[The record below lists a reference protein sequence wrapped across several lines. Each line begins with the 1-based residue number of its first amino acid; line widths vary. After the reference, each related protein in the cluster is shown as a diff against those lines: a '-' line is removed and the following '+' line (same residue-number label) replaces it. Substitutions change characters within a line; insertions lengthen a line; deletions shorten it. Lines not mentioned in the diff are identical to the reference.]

1 MLTMIYRQGSDMYKR
16 LIACIIFSCGLAS
29 GAYAQDTDG
38 HALAALMQRAA
49 IADSHGA
56 DEAVEAEIASMKTDD
71 PASQRFIAWT
81 KAHQMQRM
89 VAGGQS
95 ETGMP
100 GAVTSFFVSFPFEAA
115 SMFDFDK
122 AFPPESG
129 YDTSQK
135 TEGAMFPALNWTLY
149 ESTGTLS
156 AIRPQERIYNPGF
169 ATMFLATRIMIDG
182 NKPVEADLEIPS
194 STPVVAW
201 LNGKR
206 VAQAIEKGAVP
217 APKFGERWPVT
228 LEPGE
233 NVLTIKVASLE
244 EEPGF
249 YVFLNDRSGKPLN
262 FKIDN
267 AKPIVSK
274 ALSAEKPPVPRPSV
288 LYPILTDPKASL
300 ALRAFIAREILPQ
313 DDADRRIN
321 DLLFTDLD
329 ATAALTPDELELAIL
344 ALNNHAKSLQIL
356 SRAMKKYKDDPR
368 MTLIYARQMVLASE
382 DQGDSG
388 ARFVDEWPQIRK
400 SIEHIKAP
408 TVNGISYE
416 PLRRKLLALA
426 ELNGQQAFTA
436 MKDMLAQPEACPTCE
451 RYLVPLVMGA
461 LTDRKLTA
469 EYQRYLAML
478 LDHDKNAPA
487 YLVDDL
493 EGRLRLAVATNDNA
507 TLANT
512 LASIQKA
519 ATTFFEVHPNDDYF
533 WKFWLNVV
541 SEYGTE
547 SARANDPG
555 YRSAIEKAS
564 FSASA
569 SEQFMYYL
577 SLRVNDPNRWIFF
590 AEYSLRNGDYAE
602 AISAYDMALKLEPQN
617 EVLTNKL
624 QMLKLLANHQDSAE
638 GRQESKV
645 EAFEAPYEIADIPRN
660 RDKNAVGLVSLLD
673 NRVVR
678 ILPNGMSSTYNQ
690 IAFEILDDQGLK
702 AVRAMPINY
711 SPNDEKLE
719 IIAVRTHKKDGSI
732 RTLYNKSEYNMA
744 DESIRMY
751 YDQRQVV
758 IEVPDLAVGDIIE
771 YKFKKT
777 QTQISAGSV
786 AYFSDIYQLQQWF
799 TRQWSRYTVIAP
811 ENLPV
816 KFFRHDPKGN
826 TATPVT
832 TKTVDGNTVTVF
844 EEKDTPRFIAEAQM
858 PGPTEV
864 MPFLIIS
871 TFASWQDL
879 ANWFIDLASPQWKA
893 DDAIRSK
900 VSELTKGI
908 TDPFEKLKKI
918 HSFVVKNTRYVALEF
933 GIHGHKPYPVS
944 QIFERRFGDC
954 KDKASLLKVMLK
966 EAGIESEFV
975 LARTR
980 QNGDVSTDLATPYM
994 FDHAILYVPQF
1005 DLFLDGTAEFSGTR
1019 ELPALDQDAWV
1030 LTLKDDASY
1039 TLRKIPVSKAS
1050 ENVTQLKYS
1059 MDFTDTESLKYT
1071 LSADYSGYFAPSYR
1085 ERYQIE
1091 NLQRERLESEIAY
1104 AIPGTKIDTFTMSD
1118 LTDLERDVHLDLSA
1132 STSFTDIVKT
1142 EGNSWLV
1149 YPALAPSGMVRN
1161 FAPTASRKIPL
1172 ILPVPL
1178 TFRKEVTLNL
1188 PKGAKVVLPADLS
1201 ESSSFG
1207 SFSISSRQTGDQITT
1222 SASLT
1227 LETIKISPEDYP
1239 AFIDFLQKYDRRMNS
1254 QFRIDF

>member
-1 MLTMIYRQGSDMYKR
+1 MYKR
-16 LIACIIFSCGLAS
+16 LIACIIFSCGLAT
-29 GAYAQDTDG
+29 GAYAQEADG
-38 HALAALMQRAA
+38 LALATLMQRAA
-49 IADSHGA
+49 LADSHGG
-56 DEAVEAEIASMKTDD
+56 DEAIEAEIARMTAKT
-71 PASQRFIAWT
+71 PALGRFIDWT
-81 KAHQMQRM
+81 RAHQAQRLN
-89 VAGGQS
+89 AGKAGLVQI
-95 ETGMP
+95 P
-100 GAVTSFFVSFPFEAA
+100 GAVTKFLVSFPFEAS
-115 SMFDFDK
+115 SMFDFDRQ
-122 AFPPESG
+122 FPPESG
-129 YDTSQK
+129 YDTSKK
-135 TEGAMFPALNWTLY
+135 TDGAMYPALGWTPY
-149 ESTGTLS
+149 EAIGTLS
-156 AIRPQERIYNPGF
+156 AVRPQERVHNPGY
-169 ATMFLATRIMIDG
+169 ATMFLATRIKIDSE
-182 NKPVEADLEIPS
+182 KPVEADLEIPS

-206 VAQAIEKGAVP
+206 VVQSIEKGAVP

-228 LEPGE
+228 LAPGE
-233 NVLTIKVASLE
+233 NILTIKVASLE

-249 YVFLNDRSGKPLN
+249 YVFLTDRNGQPLK
-262 FKIDN
+262 FEIDN
-267 AKPIVSK
+267 SAPIVSSE
-274 ALSAEKPPVPRPSV
+274 LGTDKPETPRPSV
-288 LYPILTDPKASL
+288 LHPILTDEKASI
-300 ALRAFIAREILPQ
+300 ALRAFIARETLAQ
-313 DDADRRIN
+313 EDADRRIN
-321 DLLFTDLD
+321 DLLFADLD
-329 ATAALTPDELELAIL
+329 ATAALSPDELEIAIL
-344 ALNNHAKSLQIL
+344 ALNNHAKSLQFL
-356 SRAMKKYKDDPR
+356 SRAMKNYKDDPR
-368 MTLIYARQMVLASE
+368 MTLIYARQLILASE

-388 ARFVDEWPQIRK
+388 ARFADEWPQIK
-400 SIEHIKAP
+400 KMIESVKAP

-416 PLRRKLLALA
+416 PLRRKLLALS

-436 MKDMLAQPEACPTCE
+436 MKDMLAQPEACPSCE
-451 RYLVPLVMGA
+451 RYLIPLVMGA
-461 LTDRKLTA
+461 LSERKLTG
-469 EYQRYLAML
+469 EYHRYLSML
-478 LDHDKNAPA
+478 LEHDRNAPA
-487 YLVDDL
+487 YLTDHL
-493 EGRLRLAVATNDNA
+493 EGRLQRAVSTNDPNA
-507 TLANT
+507 LAAE
-512 LASIQKA
+512 LAAIDKA
-519 ATTFFEVHPNDDYF
+519 AKLFFEVHPNDDYF
-533 WKFWLNVV
+533 WKFWLNLV
-541 SEYGTE
+541 SEFGQD
-547 SARANDPG
+547 SPRATADKNYQDALDRAG
-555 YRSAIEKAS
+555 FTADAAS
-564 FSASA
+564 
-569 SEQFMYYL
+569 QFMLYL
-577 SLRVNDPNRWIFF
+577 SMRLNDPNRWTFF
-590 AEYSLRNGDYAE
+590 AEHALRTGDYAE
-602 AISAYDMALKLEPQN
+602 AISAYEMALKLEPQN

-624 QMLKLLANHQDSAE
+624 QMLKLLSNHQGPAQSDA
-638 GRQESKV
+638 GSKT
-645 EAFEAPYEIADIPRN
+645 EAFEAPYEIAEIPHN

-678 ILPNGMSSTYNQ
+678 ILPNGMSATYNQ
-690 IAFEILDDQGLK
+690 IAFEILDEQGLK

-719 IIAVRTHKKDGSI
+719 IIAVRTHKKDGTI

-758 IEVPDLAVGDIIE
+758 IEVPDLTVGDIIE

-811 ENLPV
+811 ANLPV
-816 KFFRHDPKGN
+816 RFFRHDPKGS
-826 TATPVT
+826 TETPVT

-864 MPFLIIS
+864 MPFLMVS

-893 DDAIRSK
+893 DDAIRAK
-900 VSELTKGI
+900 VSELTKNI
-908 TDPFEKLKKI
+908 SDPFEKLKKI

-980 QNGDVSTDLATPYM
+980 QNGDVSTDLATPYL

-1019 ELPALDQDAWV
+1019 ELPALDQDAWA
-1030 LTLKDDASY
+1030 LILRDDAHY
-1039 TLRKIPVSKAS
+1039 TLRQIPVSKAS

-1059 MDFTDTESLKYT
+1059 VDLTDTESLKYT
-1071 LSADYSGYFAPSYR
+1071 LAADYTGYFAPSYR

-1104 AIPGTKIDTFTMSD
+1104 AIPGTKIDSFSMSD
-1118 LTDLERDVHLDLSA
+1118 LTDLERDIHLDLNA
-1132 STSFTDIVKT
+1132 SISFTDIVKPD
-1142 EGNSWLV
+1142 GNSWLV
-1149 YPALAPSGMVRN
+1149 YPALAPSSMVRT

-1188 PKGAKVVLPADLS
+1188 PKGAKAVLPDDIS
-1201 ESSSFG
+1201 EQSSFG
-1207 SFSISSRQTGDQITT
+1207 SFSISSRQSGDKITT
-1222 SASLT
+1222 AASLA

-1254 QFRIDF
+1254 QYRITF